1 MLMFMVLCQVLRHYQ
16 ALGNPLSKRASLNG
30 MHSHFLLVD
39 DGTMG
44 KSGCQID
51 LRKRLE
57 RHIHF
62 QKIHPSK
69 CFQSVSTVFD
79 LCL

>member
-1 MLMFMVLCQVLRHYQ
+1 MLGFMVLCQVLRHYQ

-44 KSGCQID
+44 KSGCQND

-57 RHIHF
+57 RHVHF

-69 CFQSVSTVFD
+69 SFQSMSTV
-79 LCL
+79 LLS